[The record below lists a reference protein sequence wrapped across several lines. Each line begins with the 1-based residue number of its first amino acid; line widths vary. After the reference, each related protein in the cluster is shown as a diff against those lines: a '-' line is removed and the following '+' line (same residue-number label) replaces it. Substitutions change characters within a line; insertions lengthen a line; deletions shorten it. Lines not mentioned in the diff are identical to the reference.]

1 MVCAAGALALSV
13 VFFLRR
19 ERVRLRFGFGGVSG
33 SAVELVEFP
42 EVETG
47 VDAVVPCAGC

>member
-1 MVCAAGALALSV
+1 MVCAAGALVLSP

>member
-1 MVCAAGALALSV
+1 MVCAAGALVLSP

-33 SAVELVEFP
+33 SVVALMEFP
-42 EVETG
+42 ELRTG
-47 VDAVVPCAGC
+47 SGATAPCAGC